1 MPFVIR
7 WITRTIGAAVLAR
20 VVKYVQSPAGRA
32 RVRREADKLRRN
44 RR

>member
-20 VVKYVQSPAGRA
+20 VVNYAKSPSGRA
-32 RVRREADKLRRN
+32 RIRREADKLRRT

>member
-7 WITRTIGAAVLAR
+7 WITRTIGAAVVAR
-20 VVKYVQSPAGRA
+20 VVKYAQSPQGRA
-32 RVRREADKLRRN
+32 RMRREADRLRRT

>member
-20 VVKYVQSPAGRA
+20 VVQYTRSPQGRA
-32 RVRREADKLRRN
+32 RMRREADRLRRT
-44 RR
+44 RG